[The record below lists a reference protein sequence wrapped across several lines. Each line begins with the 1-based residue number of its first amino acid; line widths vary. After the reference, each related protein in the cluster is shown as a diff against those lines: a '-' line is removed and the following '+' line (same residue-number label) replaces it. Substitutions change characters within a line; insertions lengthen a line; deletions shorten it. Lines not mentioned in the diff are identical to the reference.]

1 MTSDAQGNR
10 PLSEEEL
17 QELVASS
24 DAGARNPI
32 GAVGLSLAI
41 IAVSWSIFQVVLA
54 SPLSNYLLPGAVNNN
69 SRLIH
74 LAFALCLG
82 FMAYPAMGRESRNAF
97 SFALGHLGTAIGIGA
112 FALALIIANV
122 PGVTI
127 SVAVSLGALIALA
140 LIIPTFLNGSNQATP
155 LERVASAIGIFIA
168 IGVLTYSGTAILGQ
182 YLTGGWGNALQ
193 GVSIVCALGAAA
205 LMVFFY
211 LRQWSDPESS
221 FVPLQDWV
229 LATAGVYVAIYGFL
243 NYQKIVDSGG
253 LADDVDKFFALAG
266 LLILFEA
273 ARRALGPAMA
283 IIATI
288 FLAYVFFG
296 SSDYVP
302 EVIRWK
308 GASLKKAMSH
318 MWITSEGVFG
328 IALGVSTKFVFL
340 FVLFGA
346 LLDKAGAGNYFIKM
360 AFGAL
365 GHLKGGPAKAAV
377 VGSAATGLISGS
389 SIANVVTTG
398 TFTIPLMKRVGF
410 SSEQAGS
417 VEVASSVNG
426 QIMPPVMGAAAFL
439 MVEYVGISYVEVITH
454 AFLPAAISYIA
465 LVYIVHLEAVKRNM
479 PTLGNRVVSMG
490 RTIGG
495 MALFFAGFAALCYG
509 VQYPVQ
515 WVVALMPGA
524 SGLTLSLLVV
534 LAYGA
539 LLKLAAGV
547 EDLVP
552 DDPNAKEVEL
562 PEVAKIY
569 KAGLHYLLPIIVLV
583 YFLMIEQ
590 KSPGLS
596 AFWATALL
604 FVILLT
610 QKPLK
615 AIFRGQSNL
624 LQTFVEGVSDLWAGL
639 IDGAR
644 NMIGIALATATA
656 GVIVGTVTLTGVGQV
671 MADLV
676 EFLSGGNLILML
688 VMVGLLS
695 LVLGMGLPTTANY
708 IVVSSLMAGVV
719 VELGAQSGLIVP
731 LIAVHLF
738 VFYFGIMAD
747 VTPPVGLASFAAA
760 AVSGGDAIRTGFVAF
775 FYSLRTVAL
784 PFVFIFNTDL
794 LLIDVTWVQGILVA
808 ISATIAI
815 LVFTAGTMGYFLT
828 RSRIYESILL
838 VLVAF
843 ALFRPDFFMNRIMP
857 PHTTVAPSALIQ
869 ALDAAQPGDELRL
882 TIRGPDFDTGDTAS
896 TTLVVSAVEGLNGTE
911 LAEKTGLVLLPEA
924 ERMPLDAPG
933 FGTPAEQKLESF
945 DFYGDTPVEIVEV
958 LAPSTQLPKEL
969 IFIPALLLLALVAL
983 LQRGRARQTQG
994 VPA

>member
-1 MTSDAQGNR
+1 MSSDTQSNR

-17 QELVASS
+17 QDLVASS
-24 DAGARNPI
+24 DAGARNPA
-32 GAVGLSLAI
+32 GNVGLFLAI
-41 IAVSWSIFQVVLA
+41 VAVMWSVFQVVLA
-54 SPLSNYLLPGAVNNN
+54 SPLSNALLPGSVVNN
-69 SRLIH
+69 SRQIH
-74 LAFALCLG
+74 LAFAIFLA
-82 FMAYPAMGRESRNAF
+82 FAAYPALKSSPRNYIPIQDWIMGVV
-97 SFALGHLGTAIGIGA
+97 GA
-112 FALALIIANV
+112 
-122 PGVTI
+122 G
-127 SVAVSLGALIALA
+127 IALYGYIFYEK
-140 LIIPTFLNGSNQATP
+140 LVDNG
-155 LERVASAIGIFIA
+155 L
-168 IGVLTYSGTAILGQ
+168 
-182 YLTGGWGNALQ
+182 
-193 GVSIVCALGAAA
+193 
-205 LMVFFY
+205 
-211 LRQWSDPESS
+211 
-221 FVPLQDWV
+221 
-229 LATAGVYVAIYGFL
+229 
-243 NYQKIVDSGG
+243 
-253 LADDVDKFFALAG
+253 LADDVDKWVALFG
-266 LLILFEA
+266 LLLLFEA

-296 SSDYVP
+296 SSDWVP
-302 EVIRWK
+302 EVIQWK

-365 GHLKGGPAKAAV
+365 GHLRGGPAKAAV

-495 MALFFAGFAALCYG
+495 MAIFFVGFAGLCYG
-509 VQYPVQ
+509 IQYPIKAII
-515 WVVALMPGA
+515 ALIPGA
-524 SGLTLSLLVV
+524 SGLVLSGLIV
-534 LAYGA
+534 LAYLF

-562 PEVAKIY
+562 PVIAEIY

-596 AFWATALL
+596 AFWATSLL

-610 QKPLK
+610 QKPMK
-615 AIFRGQSNL
+615 SIFRGENN
-624 LQTFVEGVSDLWAGL
+624 TANAFRDGVVDLWNGL

-676 EFLSGGNLILML
+676 EFLSGGNLIAML
-688 VMVGLLS
+688 ALVGLLS
-695 LVLGMGLPTTANY
+695 LILGMGLPTTANY

-719 VELGAQSGLIVP
+719 VELGAQDGLIVP

-760 AVSGGDAIRTGFVAF
+760 AVSGGDAIKTGFTAF

-794 LLIDVTWVQGILVA
+794 LLIDVGWVQGILVA
-808 ISATIAI
+808 VSATIAI
-815 LVFTAGTMGYFLT
+815 LIFTAGTMGWFLT
-828 RSRIYESILL
+828 RNRIYESVALILI
-838 VLVAF
+838 AF
-843 ALFRPDFFMNRIMP
+843 ALFRPDFFMNRIAP
-857 PHTTVAPSALIQ
+857 PFAQIEPAQLTQAVGEAAPGSSLRIEVA
-869 ALDAAQPGDELRL
+869 
-882 TIRGPDFDTGDTAS
+882 GPDFDTGNMTE
-896 TTLVVSAVEGLNGTE
+896 TTVVLTIGDEADGAARIDALGLIPLDE
-911 LAEKTGLVLLPEA
+911 DGLVKLDE
-924 ERMPLDAPG
+924 PL
-933 FGTPAEQKLESF
+933 FGTPVADELDMF
-945 DFYGDTPVEIVEV
+945 DYYADEPVRITAVQ
-958 LAPSTQLPKEL
+958 APQSQPPKEL
-969 IFIPALLLLALVAL
+969 IFIPALILLGLIAA
-983 LQRGRARQTQG
+983 LQRGRAAKQG